1 MKKILLIF
9 LFSGLFAADLK
20 IIAVGDIMF
29 HSPQISSAKNGK
41 DYDFAPQF
49 EQIKPFLQSGDV
61 SIGNFETTVNE
72 KRSFSGYP
80 LFNTPKQALKALKDA
95 GIDALATANNHAL
108 DTKISGVLETI
119 KSIKEAGIV
128 PFGTGEGEKFA
139 FIDKNGINLA
149 LLAYSYGYNGLE
161 NSLNKKE
168 KSLLNF
174 LDETHI
180 KDDLQKVKS
189 LGADFIIIYAHW
201 GNEYQNKANDFQK
214 NLAKKMVDWGAN
226 VVIGNHPHVVQET
239 MLYQKN
245 ENKDENSTQNFQNN
259 FIKTDGNFTKS
270 SGFIAFSCGNFISN
284 QRLET
289 MKNIHT
295 EQGVAFEILIS
306 KDENATKITDIKFH
320 PLWVNP
326 VFQNDKKVI
335 KTYLANDFNASA
347 FDKNIK
353 FIAKNPNLR
362 AKKAYE
368 TVKNNLEFKNLN

>member
-29 HSPQISSAKNGK
+29 HSPQISSAKNGE

-108 DTKISGVLETI
+108 DTKISGVLETV

-139 FIDKNGINLA
+139 FINKNGINLA

-174 LDETHI
+174 LDETQI

-189 LGADFIIIYAHW
+189 LGADFIVIYAHW

-245 ENKDENSTQNFQNN
+245 ENKNENSTQNFQNN
-259 FIKTDGNFTKS
+259 FIKTDENFTKS
-270 SGFIAFSCGNFISN
+270 SGFIAFFCLNFISN

-289 MKNIHT
+289 LKNIRT

-306 KDENATKITDIKFH
+306 KDENTTKITDIKFH

-326 VFQNDKKVI
+326 VFQNNKKVI
-335 KTYLANDFNASA
+335 KTYIANDFNASA
-347 FDKNIK
+347 YDKNIK
-353 FIAKNPNLR
+353 FIAKNPQAR